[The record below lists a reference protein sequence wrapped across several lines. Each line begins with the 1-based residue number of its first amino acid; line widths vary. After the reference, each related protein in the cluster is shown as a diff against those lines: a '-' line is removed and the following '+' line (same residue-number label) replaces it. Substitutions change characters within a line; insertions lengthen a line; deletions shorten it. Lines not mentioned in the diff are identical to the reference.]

1 MSSSSNGRSKRHN
14 PYITEEIL
22 VQFHHSAAGI
32 AWRWRTE
39 LALVL
44 ATAAAL
50 WRLALLT
57 GLFWAGIVLA
67 AFAALMLALP
77 WTRRFITRR
86 FWCVLS
92 RHRVQRVCYETRLHT
107 RAGRIPLVL
116 WIRPTKVGERAHLLL
131 RAGACAKDFSDHGA
145 EIAAACYAREA
156 RVTAS
161 TRWSHL
167 ITIDIARRDPLAAKE
182 TVPSHLAAMRA
193 HHHPAATGGELADTR
208 P

>member
-1 MSSSSNGRSKRHN
+1 MSTSSTGRNKRHS
-14 PYITEEIL
+14 PYVTEEYL
-22 VQFHHSAAGI
+22 VQFHRTAAGV

-50 WRLALLT
+50 WWLALQIT
-57 GLFWAGIVLA
+57 LFWAGIVLA
-67 AFAALMLALP
+67 ALAALLVALP

-86 FWCVLS
+86 FWCLLS
-92 RHRVQRVCYETRLHT
+92 RHRIQRVCYETRLHT

-116 WIRPTKVGERAHLLL
+116 WIRPTKVGERAHLML
-131 RAGACAKDFSDHGA
+131 RAGTCAKDFSDHGA

-156 RVTAS
+156 RVAAS
-161 TRWSHL
+161 TKWSHL

-182 TVPSHLAAMRA
+182 TVPSHLVALRTHRQPPQQAA
-193 HHHPAATGGELADTR
+193 
-208 P
+208 

>member
-1 MSSSSNGRSKRHN
+1 MSTSTTGRKRQS
-14 PYITEEIL
+14 PYITEEYL
-22 VQFHHSAAGI
+22 VQFHRTAAGI

-39 LALVL
+39 LALIL
-44 ATAAAL
+44 ATAVAL

-57 GLFWAGIVLA
+57 GLFWAGIILA
-67 AFAALMLALP
+67 VSAALLLALP

-86 FWCVLS
+86 FWCLLS
-92 RHRVQRVCYETRLHT
+92 RHRIQRVCYETRLHT

-116 WIRPTKVGERAHLLL
+116 WIRPTKVGERAHLML
-131 RAGACAKDFSDHGA
+131 RAGTCAKDFSDHGA

-156 RVTAS
+156 RVSAS
-161 TRWSHL
+161 TKWSHL
-167 ITIDIARRDPLAAKE
+167 ITVDIARRDPLAARE

-193 HHHPAATGGELADTR
+193 HHHPAAASGELADTR